1 MRWWWLCGVA
11 LLACDDKEKVQAA
24 EHLAKAKAQYR
35 ALVDAKVPPSSPK
48 FDPVLQELKAVGE
61 NTPSSKDARTLEH
74 AVLQARQR
82 PPPPPLAHPED
93 DAMTEQERALSE
105 TCVQYAKALGTADG
119 GMRAVLEAA
128 LKDCKAK
135 GRALEEEAHPHG
147 P

>member
-1 MRWWWLCGVA
+1 MPCVA
-11 LLACDDKEKVQAA
+11 LLACDDQEKAQAA

-35 ALVDAKVPPSSPK
+35 TLVDAKVAPTSPK
-48 FDPVLQELKAVGE
+48 FDPVLAELKAIGDG
-61 NTPSSKDARTLEH
+61 TPSSKEARTLEH

-82 PPPPPLAHPED
+82 PPPPPLAHPEAE
-93 DAMTEQERALSE
+93 AMTEQERALSE

-135 GRALEEEAHPHG
+135 GRALEEEAHPHT